1 MLVQISSK
9 KEFAFIIMAKK
20 NFFFWG
26 GGQMEQMA
34 PLGLPSSAGP
44 AGTEAVAWAV

>member
-9 KEFAFIIMAKK
+9 KEFAFIIMAKTIGK
-20 NFFFWG
+20 EG
-26 GGQMEQMA
+26 QMA